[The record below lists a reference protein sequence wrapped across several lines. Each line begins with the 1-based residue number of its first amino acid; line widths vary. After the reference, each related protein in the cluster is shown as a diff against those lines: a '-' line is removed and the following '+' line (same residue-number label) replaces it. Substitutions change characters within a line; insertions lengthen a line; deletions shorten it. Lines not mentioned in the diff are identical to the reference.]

1 MIVLDIE
8 TSGLNFNKCGIWQ
21 IGALDLNNPLNVFLD
36 EARIDEE
43 DEIEEGALRVTGK
56 TSNELRDTN
65 KKSQKE
71 LIESFFNWFNQTEY
85 KNCICQNPQFDLGFL
100 IIKSVKYGLKIP
112 FHYRSF
118 DLHSIA
124 SFKYFQIHGKFLIK
138 EGRSDMGLTNTLNFC
153 GLEDNRK
160 EHNAL
165 EDCKLTAECFSR
177 LLSGKSLFP
186 KYNKFKIPEYL
197 IQ

>member
-21 IGALDLNNPLNVFLD
+21 IGALDLINPLNVFLD
-36 EARIDEE
+36 VARIDDK

-56 TSNELRDTN
+56 TFNELRDTN

-71 LIESFFNWFNQTEY
+71 LIENFFNWFNKTEY

-100 IIKSVKYGLKIP
+100 ITKSVKYGLEIP
-112 FHYRSF
+112 FHHRAF

-124 SFKYFQIHGKFLIK
+124 SFKYFQIYGKFLIK
-138 EGRSDMGLTNTLNFC
+138 EGKSDMGLTNTLKFC

-160 EHNAL
+160 THNAL

-177 LLSGKSLFP
+177 LIYGKNLFSE
-186 KYNKFKIPEYL
+186 YNNFKIPEYL
-197 IQ
+197 VQ